1 MFEGT
6 YNLRQRSSSLKNR
19 QELLRDSKRP
29 SGHPK
34 DRRTPFS
41 PMYNTGVDNSNY
53 TDPRY
58 SQITDMRAPF
68 ASISATRLDITQN
81 VDARY
86 SQFSHVLGN
95 QHIGNMSSS
104 AEGFLS
110 SLKPV
115 HQQRFVTPCMEG
127 TREGIFRRIDSW
139 LDDFDAHNILW
150 ISGSPGVGKSAI
162 MSSLE
167 SRLRTIGRFGA
178 GFFFDRGNVSLSDP
192 TALWRT
198 VAFDLAR
205 KYPPM
210 AKRLVKNLQD
220 DKVDPGRPDI
230 ESHFKYLIQD
240 PLSHMWASTAAGDGM
255 KKGQDTRQGD
265 KELSDRVG
273 LATKEQ
279 LEEAESVTKP
289 PVVLMDALDECGSDD
304 SQSVQRHIL
313 LNTLTHWS
321 HLHTSIKLV
330 VTSRDE
336 RIPPSF
342 SGVCDHIVLETGD
355 LVSSEENDDIQKFME
370 CRFAQIAPRYPS
382 LPHNWPGQSIIKR
395 LTEFAAGLFIWADTT
410 IRYIEQGIAT
420 ERLDHILAGR
430 FPEGDRIDSLYRQIL
445 DTSFK
450 DTKDLI
456 RQKFKAVV
464 GAIVLAK
471 TPLRYVDIKH
481 FIGQWIDHPSIDFI
495 LQKLSFVLSTGTP
508 DGCVHVSHVSFTE
521 FVCDSERCHAKFA
534 IPRSTHSGCM
544 ALACLRNMNRGLKF
558 NICRLESSY
567 LRNDD
572 IPDLA
577 SRIAKTISPYL
588 LYSCRFF
595 ADHLSDSTNNNASLL
610 EEIESFLH
618 TNLLYWLEVMSLC
631 NQVPEA
637 VTALN
642 SLTGWLEV
650 S

>member
-1 MFEGT
+1 MST
-6 YNLRQRSSSLKNR
+6 
-19 QELLRDSKRP
+19 
-29 SGHPK
+29 
-34 DRRTPFS
+34 TC
-41 PMYNTGVDNSNY
+41 VDN
-53 TDPRY
+53 
-58 SQITDMRAPF
+58 
-68 ASISATRLDITQN
+68 TQN
-81 VDARY
+81 IDARY
-86 SQFSHVLGN
+86 SKFTHVAGS
-95 QHIGNMSSS
+95 QHISNMSPS
-104 AEGFLS
+104 AESLLN

-115 HQQRFVTPCMEG
+115 RHQRFVTPCMEG
-127 TREGIFRRIDSW
+127 TREGVFRRINSW
-139 LDDFDAHNILW
+139 LDDYDARNIFW

-167 SRLRTIGRFGA
+167 SKLRMTGRFGA

-205 KYPPM
+205 KYSAM

-240 PLSHMWASTAAGDGM
+240 PLSHMWVSTAAGDAL
-255 KKGQDTRQGD
+255 KKGQDIRQGD
-265 KELSDRVG
+265 KELSDRAG
-273 LATKEQ
+273 LATEEQ
-279 LEEAESVTKP
+279 LEEGESVMKP
-289 PVVLMDALDECGSDD
+289 PVILIDALDECGSDD
-304 SQSVQRHIL
+304 SQSVQRNIL
-313 LNTLTHWS
+313 LDTLTYWS
-321 HLHTSIKLV
+321 RLHPSIKLV

-342 SGVCDHIVLETGD
+342 ARVCDHIVLGTGD

-370 CRFAQIAPRYPS
+370 CRFAQIATRYRS
-382 LPHNWPGQSIIKR
+382 LPPNWPGQSIIKR
-395 LTEFAAGLFIWADTT
+395 LTECAAGLFIWADTT

-430 FPEGDRIDSLYRQIL
+430 FPEGDNIDSLYHQIL

-450 DTKDLI
+450 DTKSQI
-456 RQKFKAVV
+456 CHKFKAVV

-481 FIGQWIDHPSIDFI
+481 FIGQRIDHPSIDFI
-495 LQKLSFVLSTGTP
+495 LQKLSSVLSTGTP

-521 FVCDSERCHAKFA
+521 FVCDSKRCHATFA
-534 IPRSTHSGCM
+534 ISRSTHSGFM
-544 ALACLRNMNRGLKF
+544 ALACLRNMNKGLKF
-558 NICRLESSY
+558 NICRLETSY
-567 LRNDD
+567 LRNDA

-577 SRIAKTISPYL
+577 LRIEKTMSPCL
-588 LYSCRFF
+588 LYSSRFF
-595 ADHLSDSTNNNASLL
+595 ADHLSDSADDNTSLL
-610 EEIESFLH
+610 EEIETFLH

-637 VTALN
+637 VTALHI
-642 SLTGWLEV
+642 LTGWLEV